1 MKVTLLILLLPLF
14 SMAQQ
19 STFVEKEIISEFN
32 IRENNSI
39 NVRKST
45 QVWKDTVMISET
57 YWRCVLLPNDPNAFE
72 VLGNY
77 EDYFNLAIEAWKDI
91 PDSLGIYNT
100 NEVTDSAQYIGSW
113 RLNLK
118 GQITNGKVKI
128 NANDKFIFDPNLNQ
142 PITENLPLNIKTNL
156 IRINV
161 NGVKY
166 LLIKNE
172 SGKYI
177 SNDNTVRFVKIE

>member
-1 MKVTLLILLLPLF
+1 MLPLF

-39 NVRKST
+39 NVRKSM
-45 QVWKDTVMISET
+45 QVWKDTVMISEK
-57 YWRCVLLPNDPNAFE
+57 YWRCVLTPNDPNAFK
-72 VLGNY
+72 VLSDY
-77 EDYFNLAIEAWKDI
+77 EEYLNLAIEAWKDI
-91 PDSLGIYNT
+91 PDTLGTYNT
-100 NEVTDSAQYIGSW
+100 NEVTDSAQYIGNW
-113 RLNLK
+113 RFNIK

-142 PITENLPLNIKTNL
+142 PRTTNLPLIIKSNL
-156 IRINV
+156 IKIV
-161 NGVKY
+161 VDGVKY

-177 SNDNTVRFVKIE
+177 SNDNTVRFVKLE

>member
-1 MKVTLLILLLPLF
+1 MKYLFLFLPLF

-19 STFVEKEIISEFN
+19 SVFVEKEIISEFN

-45 QVWKDTVMISET
+45 QVFKDTILISET
-57 YWRCVLLPNDPNAFE
+57 YWRCVLKPNDPKAFE
-72 VLGNY
+72 VLGDY

-91 PDSLGIYNT
+91 PDTLGIYNT
-100 NEVTDSAQYIGSW
+100 NQVTDSTQYIGSW
-113 RLNLK
+113 RLNVN

-142 PITENLPLNIKTNL
+142 PRTENLPLNIKTNL
-156 IRINV
+156 IRINID
-161 NGVKY
+161 GVKY
-166 LLIKNE
+166 LLLKNANGRYVNVE
-172 SGKYI
+172 
-177 SNDNTVRFVKIE
+177 NNVRFVKIE